1 MRKIIACILVLT
13 VISSIFTGCTWFE
26 KPEQEYKRYTADIRQ
41 LDKYKYTS
49 EIHLKV
55 DHDEIEAL
63 SNNEAFMPLLSKLQD
78 LDLSING
85 VYNEPSKQLQASIS
99 ANVNCTDNSVNEDSL
114 TDIVLDGE
122 DTYISLG
129 NIYNLLS
136 QLTNADETW
145 PFEQQYYKGSN
156 SESYFWSNIV
166 GIRTD
171 ETPNF
176 VTNIDNFLWE
186 YINNN
191 GSLASSKQ
199 DNTHSVTASIDNVK
213 LDTFIEEFLNIIM
226 ENKAEIADYCEIKFP
241 PKNEYSTYYKDT
253 IDGIRYLGEK
263 ESFQQNISELR
274 NLLHDNNINIRFSS
288 TMSQEKI
295 SKNVYK
301 YRIGFNFAMY
311 RGEDSGADI
320 ITASYTLDID
330 PNAEL
335 AIDMPSEDNIL
346 SLYDSKDIFH
356 KVADLLIDDSESN
369 VENNNI
375 EQIISDLP
383 SNNDPSIIWSDDI
396 PDEEKEPIDPAFVD
410 QELDVKFT
418 QVRSDKGDTFFA
430 VIKDESDINSINI
443 GHNDGDK
450 WNYNDRVTTEQYT
463 EDQSGYVSIHHAIIE
478 FTDESGVTVDD
489 SLAEQDANGAIAY
502 AEENGYFYISEV
514 GQLGDYYYVTYIIN
528 SNNILEVNL
537 QMFRTIS
544 DNKRASIVVKSSV
557 GVEPVKEFMEYVL
570 LSNQ

>member
-241 PKNEYSTYYKDT
+241 PKNEYSIYYKDT

-311 RGEDSGADI
+311 RGEDSGAAIVQEMMVTDGFYHRMSRRGQ
-320 ITASYTLDID
+320 TRKLQLRRFFGTL
-330 PNAEL
+330 
-335 AIDMPSEDNIL
+335 
-346 SLYDSKDIFH
+346 
-356 KVADLLIDDSESN
+356 
-369 VENNNI
+369 
-375 EQIISDLP
+375 
-383 SNNDPSIIWSDDI
+383 
-396 PDEEKEPIDPAFVD
+396 
-410 QELDVKFT
+410 
-418 QVRSDKGDTFFA
+418 R
-430 VIKDESDINSINI
+430 
-443 GHNDGDK
+443 
-450 WNYNDRVTTEQYT
+450 
-463 EDQSGYVSIHHAIIE
+463 
-478 FTDESGVTVDD
+478 
-489 SLAEQDANGAIAY
+489 
-502 AEENGYFYISEV
+502 
-514 GQLGDYYYVTYIIN
+514 
-528 SNNILEVNL
+528 
-537 QMFRTIS
+537 
-544 DNKRASIVVKSSV
+544 KRC
-557 GVEPVKEFMEYVL
+557 PRQFL
-570 LSNQ
+570 